1 MLRLLIP
8 LALVSAAACAAASE
22 PMPEAAAP
30 ELSAAALVEQLEAAP
45 APAEPAQQAVYLASG
60 VECEIYRA
68 RTLHGLRLEA
78 MAIGFEASPEPLDY
92 EFIVTKQGPGGS
104 SDIMQAGEVSEGGLG
119 SVDLSLERGDR
130 FHATLTLSDSEG
142 EVCAAELSS

>member
-22 PMPEAAAP
+22 PLPEAAAP
-30 ELSAAALVEQLEAAP
+30 EVGAAALVEPIEAVP
-45 APAEPAQQAVYLASG
+45 APAELTLDVAYAPDVD
-60 VECEIYRA
+60 CEIYRA

-78 MAIGFEASPEPLDY
+78 MAIGFESSPQTLDY
-92 EFIVTKQGPGGS
+92 EFIVTKNGPGGS
-104 SDIMQAGEVSEGGLG
+104 PDIMQAGEVSEGGLG

-142 EVCAAELSS
+142 EVCTAELSS